1 MRRQIT
7 VRVRRGDKLVTEEAT
22 LWIDELPP
30 EYRRGKNKKSKTRRH
45 KRQIQEAMHVKEE
58 ERP

>member
-22 LWIDELPP
+22 LWIGELPP
-30 EYRRGKNKKSKTRRH
+30 EYCHGKNKKNKNRRH
-45 KRQIQEAMHVKEE
+45 KRQLQEAMHAEEE

>member
-1 MRRQIT
+1 MKRQIT

-30 EYRRGKNKKSKTRRH
+30 EYQRGHNKKSKTRRH

-58 ERP
+58 TDA